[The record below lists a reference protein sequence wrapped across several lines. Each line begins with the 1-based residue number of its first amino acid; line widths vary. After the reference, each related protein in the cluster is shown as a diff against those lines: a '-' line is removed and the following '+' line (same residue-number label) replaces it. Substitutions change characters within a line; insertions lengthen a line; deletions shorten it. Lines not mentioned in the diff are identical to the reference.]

1 VTEFKKCVKCN
12 ATTTYI
18 YDGRPAWHGS
28 ADGSLCH
35 ACYCEKYRAEKK
47 QKLDVN
53 NYGGETKIAK
63 EKIDLLEMKCANPM
77 CSNRIYIAGSPKMSI
92 DAINANCSDCQLVST
107 YQKKKEKATEVK
119 RIIEGQLKLDTSLE
133 KDSD

>member
-1 VTEFKKCVKCN
+1 MADFRKCVKCK

-18 YDGRPAWHGS
+18 YDGRPAWHRS
-28 ADGSLCH
+28 PDGWLCH
-35 ACYCEKYRAEKK
+35 TCYGDNYRAGKH
-47 QKLDVN
+47 VN
-53 NYGGETKIAK
+53 NYGGEKEIAK